1 MNRPPI
7 AYLGG
12 QCRAVPSGESS
23 GGMLDSRGAEAFFM
37 TDDSSPSPFVRYR
50 YLVLIVLGALIYVS
64 FLGLRD
70 LWFPDEPDSAE
81 VCKAMFVT
89 GDWIVPRR
97 LGIIWVDYPPI
108 FYWAGALSSHVFG
121 GVSAFTLR
129 LPSAL
134 AAIGIALLACVT
146 GSRWLNPRV
155 GLWAGLILL
164 TFMQFTLQA
173 VGYRPDMLFALM
185 ITAGLLAYARCAG
198 ERPSLLWRAAGFALF
213 GLAMLTKGPLGLL
226 LPGLTLVLWHGTRR
240 EWRRVIELAPL
251 SIVSLAVYLPWFVAC
266 ARTMGSESILHELYA
281 QNFERFFNGARG
293 HGHPFY
299 YYFAYIGVD
308 LLPWSWLLPFALWR
322 VYKSGLWRDRNIQL
336 LLWWL
341 GAFIAFLSLA
351 ATKRQLYLLPA
362 YPAIALL
369 MAPWIASVGLED
381 SKRSVPHGPRPVRVY
396 AGVLAV
402 VFVILAVTLFVA
414 TASAEPIIE
423 RAGLDEAE
431 AEVAHASRTPL
442 VLFGVALLLAGFW
455 IGDAWR
461 RADARAVLARVVLS
475 HVVIY
480 CVLLAWV
487 LPAAGSYHSFKP
499 QGAWIHEQIGS
510 ETRIGLADIQYA
522 WRQAGA
528 FAYFSDAQVDRITTT
543 DELER
548 FFREHPASVALVHDG
563 DAAKVLSDDESAW
576 RRRVVRSLRMGS
588 RVYLVVRAP

>member
-1 MNRPPI
+1 
-7 AYLGG
+7 
-12 QCRAVPSGESS
+12 
-23 GGMLDSRGAEAFFM
+23 M

-50 YLVLIVLGALIYVS
+50 YLVLILLGTLIYVS

-97 LGIIWVDYPPI
+97 LGIIWVDYPPM
-108 FYWAGALSSHVFG
+108 FYWAGALSSHLFG

-129 LPSAL
+129 LPNAL

-155 GLWAGLILL
+155 GLWAGFILL

-173 VGYRPDMLFALM
+173 VGYRPDMLFALTM
-185 ITAGLLAYARCAG
+185 TGGILSYARGAG

-266 ARTMGSESILHELYA
+266 ARAMGSDSILHELYA
-281 QNFERFFNGARG
+281 QNFQRFFSGAKG
-293 HGHPFY
+293 HDQPIY
-299 YYFAYIGVD
+299 YYFAYIWVD
-308 LLPWSWLLPFALWR
+308 LSPWSWLLPFAAWR
-322 VYKSGLWRDRNIQL
+322 VYKSRLWRDRSVQL
-336 LLWWL
+336 LLWWVV
-341 GAFIAFLSLA
+341 AFIVFLSCA

-369 MAPWIASVGLED
+369 AAPWIASVGRED
-381 SKRSVPHGPRPVRVY
+381 GKRNAPPGPRPVLVY

-402 VFVILAVTLFVA
+402 AFVLLALTLFVA
-414 TASAEPIIE
+414 TASVEPIIA
-423 RAGLDEAE
+423 RAGLDVAE
-431 AEVAHASRTPL
+431 AEVAHASRAPL
-442 VLFGVALLLAGFW
+442 VLLGVALLLAGLW
-455 IGDAWR
+455 IADAWR
-461 RADARAVLARVVLS
+461 RADARTALVRVGLS

-499 QGAWIHEQIGS
+499 QGAWIREQIGS
-510 ETRIGLADIQYA
+510 ETRIGLADLQYA

-528 FAYFSDAQVDRITTT
+528 FAYYSEAGIDRITTR

-548 FFREHPASVALVHDG
+548 FFREHPASVVLVHDG
-563 DAAKVLSDDESAW
+563 DAATILSGDESNW
-576 RRRVVRSLRMGS
+576 RQRVVRELRMGS